1 MTISSVTFPA
11 SIAALP
17 GRWLVAGACALVLLV
32 VTGCTSPPPKLK
44 TETAVGTRTVPL
56 KKIYVFMD
64 HSLSYM
70 HMRSDIVDARRERH
84 KGAKSL
90 LAQKIQARN
99 VDVLVETHDTSSP
112 VMWPGVWLR
121 ADSVGASHVLIVRD
135 EKISTYKSNAFDRP
149 TLIGTEQ
156 TASYFELPS
165 QANGRKPVLLYET
178 SFSTDEVCA
187 GVSPAE
193 CIGFV
198 PNYILGRLD
207 TNRLLETR

>member
-1 MTISSVTFPA
+1 MTISAVIFPS
-11 SIAALP
+11 SIVALL
-17 GRWLVAGACALVLLV
+17 GRRLVAAVCTLVLV
-32 VTGCTSPPPKLK
+32 AVAGCTSAPPKLK
-44 TETAVGTRTVPL
+44 AETAVGTRTVPL
-56 KKIYVFMD
+56 RKIYVFMD
-64 HSLSYM
+64 HSLSYT

-84 KGAKSL
+84 KEAKNL

-121 ADSVGASHVLIVRD
+121 AVSVGASHVLIVRD
-135 EKISTYKSNAFDRP
+135 EKISTYKGNAFDRA

-156 TASYFELPS
+156 TASYFELPP
-165 QANGRKPVLLYET
+165 QANGRKPGLLYET
-178 SFSTDEVCA
+178 SFSTDEVCV

-207 TNRLLETR
+207 THRLLETR